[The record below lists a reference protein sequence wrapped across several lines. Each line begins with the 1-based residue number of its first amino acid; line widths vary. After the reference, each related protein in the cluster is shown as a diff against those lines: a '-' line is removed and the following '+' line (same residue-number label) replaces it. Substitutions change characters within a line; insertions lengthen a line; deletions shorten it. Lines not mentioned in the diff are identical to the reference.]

1 MEPNVKKALMIVGL
15 VLLTVFLIK
24 LITNAPTSSGSSSK
38 TTTTRTV
45 VVDNDPHRYYYG
57 FGRPATN
64 NYNSYK
70 AQYYN

>member
-15 VLLTVFLIK
+15 VLLTLFLIRN
-24 LITNAPTSSGSSSK
+24 ITNASTSSGSSS

-45 VVDNDPHRYYYG
+45 VVDNNPHRYYYG
-57 FGRPATN
+57 FGTPAS
-64 NYNSYK
+64 NSYK